1 MQRPSV
7 TAVRKGSRRPDRADR
22 TPIQVHDPTGG
33 GGGAN
38 QPSPPA
44 PRPQRFFVSDF
55 FSCVPAARRG
65 AARPQPQRT
74 GPVGRGVGDWAEGR
88 VSPQPAV
95 PNPPPTASAIC
106 DLPPCLPARP
116 SGTTPPRTHTH
127 SCTCPSA
134 PLRCGGDLPPAGR
147 SAISFP
153 FIYSPSLPLSLSE
166 TFTFPSQ
173 FPLHL
178 SSSFLPPLLSS
189 CTLWY

>member
-106 DLPPCLPARP
+106 DLPARP
-116 SGTTPPRTHTH
+116 PIWNHTTTHAH
-127 SCTCPSA
+127 AFLHLPLRSA

-178 SSSFLPPLLSS
+178 SSSFLPPPLSS